1 MNTTL
6 YHSTTHPPDTEDQQ
20 VLHVP
25 APDDLR
31 RLALADRLSLRIGLW
46 LLQRAQRPRRERRS
60 ARVPG
65 DPLTLDRRERSVA
78 ETYALL
84 TFDLQRADWTTAQNV
99 AGPSAG
105 SNREDGI
112 LRRKRDTGSS
122 RSMPMT
128 DS

>member
-6 YHSTTHPPDTEDQQ
+6 YRSTTHPPDTGDQQ
-20 VLHVP
+20 VLHIP

-60 ARVPG
+60 SRVSG
-65 DPLTLDRRERSVA
+65 DLLALDRRERSVA

-84 TFDLQRADWTTAQNV
+84 TFDLQRQ
-99 AGPSAG
+99 
-105 SNREDGI
+105 
-112 LRRKRDTGSS
+112 LR
-122 RSMPMT
+122 
-128 DS
+128 

>member
-6 YHSTTHPPDTEDQQ
+6 YRSTTHPPDTEDQQ
-20 VLHVP
+20 VLHIP

-60 ARVPG
+60 SRVSG
-65 DPLTLDRRERSVA
+65 DLLALDRRERSVA

-84 TFDLQRADWTTAQNV
+84 TFDLQRQ
-99 AGPSAG
+99 
-105 SNREDGI
+105 
-112 LRRKRDTGSS
+112 LR
-122 RSMPMT
+122 
-128 DS
+128 